1 MHHELIQKLWEI
13 FPPEDKGD
21 FYGVYLYLKHVD
33 HFIFHGIKSMGI
45 EGKKGPDNEVSEET
59 DDILR
64 YMIQRVA
71 ETAGSRETS
80 VYHAKVMQLKEA
92 LQFVIQK
99 KDISLEAPET
109 VIPFKQARSIIL
121 QNPTSISIGECACRS
136 VADNPCLPPG
146 EMDVCMFIGDPTAAF
161 IAEFNPKFRQIT
173 QDEAVKILE
182 DCHNRGFVH
191 CAYFKRDVAR
201 RFVAICNCCSC
212 CCLGMKAWNM
222 YGEQLVP
229 ILAPSGYVSEIGN
242 DCNGCGDC
250 VTACGF
256 SAISLDDDKQIA
268 VVDIQKCMGCGV
280 CEYKC
285 PAGAISLRLEPSK
298 GEPLNLEELLI
309 KT

>member
-1 MHHELIQKLWEI
+1 
-13 FPPEDKGD
+13 
-21 FYGVYLYLKHVD
+21 
-33 HFIFHGIKSMGI
+33 
-45 EGKKGPDNEVSEET
+45 
-59 DDILR
+59 
-64 YMIQRVA
+64 
-71 ETAGSRETS
+71 
-80 VYHAKVMQLKEA
+80 
-92 LQFVIQK
+92 
-99 KDISLEAPET
+99 
-109 VIPFKQARSIIL
+109 
-121 QNPTSISIGECACRS
+121 
-136 VADNPCLPPG
+136 
-146 EMDVCMFIGDPTAAF
+146 
-161 IAEFNPKFRQIT
+161 
-173 QDEAVKILE
+173 
-182 DCHNRGFVH
+182 
-191 CAYFKRDVAR
+191 
-201 RFVAICNCCSC
+201 
-212 CCLGMKAWNM
+212 MKAWNM